1 MNESAHLKKA
11 LGSFDMQFF
20 KRMRLAKPINQ
31 PRNFWRDESAVTV
44 IEFAFIG
51 PLFFFMLFSV
61 LETGAVLFTEY
72 VLQTSV
78 QGAARIVR
86 TGQAQEQKM
95 TAALFKS
102 KICELVGNTM
112 DCNGKVTVYMRA
124 ENNFT
129 TLAANTPSYL
139 TIGPGSDP
147 ANPDSIGNP
156 APAPSMY
163 KCGTPSQAV
172 ALIAT
177 YDWDFL
183 VIPSWSVK
191 HFMGN
196 RNSGKTRRMSAFA
209 IFKNEPFPTVPGNVC
224 P

>member
-1 MNESAHLKKA
+1 MRL
-11 LGSFDMQFF
+11 F
-20 KRMRLAKPINQ
+20 KRMILAKPSGQ
-31 PRNFWRDESAVTV
+31 RRSFWRDESAVTV

-51 PLFFFMLFSV
+51 PLFFFMLFTV

-72 VLQTSV
+72 ILQTSV

-95 TAALFKS
+95 TAALFKT
-102 KICELVGNTM
+102 KICELAGKSL
-112 DCNGKVTVYMRA
+112 DCEGKVTVYMRA
-124 ENNFT
+124 EDNFT
-129 TLAANTPSYL
+129 TLAANTPSFI
-139 TIGPGSDP
+139 TIGPSGFDP
-147 ANPDSIGNP
+147 LKPDTFDNPES
-156 APAPSMY
+156 APESY
-163 KCGTPSQAV
+163 QCGARAQAV

-183 VIPSWSVK
+183 VIPSWSAK

-196 RNSGKTRRMSAFA
+196 RSNGTSRRMAAFA
-209 IFKNEPFPTVPGNVC
+209 IFRNEPFPAVPGNVC